1 MGDGDRQRIG
11 CIGPS
16 KLEPRQQDTQHG
28 LNLLFFG
35 LSGAH
40 NGFFYE
46 PRGILRHG
54 RAVAR
59 RTQQHDAAR
68 LPKLQRRLRVFVNE
82 HFFDRRII
90 GPEVI
95 EYGAEF
101 LVQNYETI
109 GQRQLGIGR
118 NLAIVDMRKAIA
130 FLADDAPAGRAQAGV
145 ETENDHPSFAITSS
159 ETS

>member
-1 MGDGDRQRIG
+1 MH
-11 CIGPS
+11 
-16 KLEPRQQDTQHG
+16 L
-28 LNLLFFG
+28 LLFCFA
-35 LSGAH
+35 GAH

-46 PRGILRHG
+46 PRGIFSHG
-54 RAVAR
+54 RTVAR
-59 RTQQHDAAR
+59 STQKDNTAC

-95 EYGAEF
+95 EYGAQF

-118 NLAIVDMRKAIA
+118 NLAIVDMRKTVA
-130 FLADDAPAGRAQAGV
+130 FLPDDAPAGRAQAGV
-145 ETENDHPSFAITSS
+145 ETENNHPSFAITSS